1 MIEQDYA
8 ELLSR
13 TPPSGDTLEWTFS
26 TRLFA
31 IAFPSFLVGTPALCL
46 ILFVSGVSGEDH
58 DPRHGGTNFRVRD
71 NELIVIMLV
80 LFSLLCVIV
89 EAMRFIPSSHSYT
102 ECVV

>member
-26 TRLFA
+26 TRFFA
-31 IAFPSFLVGTPALCL
+31 IAFPSLLVGTPALCL
-46 ILFVSGVSGEDH
+46 ILFLSGISAEDH

-71 NELIVIMLV
+71 SDIIAIAPVFVFCALGGYRDDMFQTIFPL
-80 LFSLLCVIV
+80 
-89 EAMRFIPSSHSYT
+89 
-102 ECVV
+102 